1 MTLLLDTHPIVWL
14 TEQVPR
20 LGRAARRRCDAALA
34 AGEIAVPAVVFYE
47 LGRGLSRGRIEGPGS
62 VREWRMRLLSM
73 GVREISLSAE
83 IAIRASELENLSR
96 DPMDRLIIATAL
108 VEQASLMTAD
118 QAILDW
124 SGRLQRHDAC
134 D

>member
-1 MTLLLDTHPIVWL
+1 
-14 TEQVPR
+14 
-20 LGRAARRRCDAALA
+20 
-34 AGEIAVPAVVFYE
+34 
-47 LGRGLSRGRIEGPGS
+47 
-62 VREWRMRLLSM
+62 M

-124 SGRLQRHDAC
+124 SGRLQRHDAR